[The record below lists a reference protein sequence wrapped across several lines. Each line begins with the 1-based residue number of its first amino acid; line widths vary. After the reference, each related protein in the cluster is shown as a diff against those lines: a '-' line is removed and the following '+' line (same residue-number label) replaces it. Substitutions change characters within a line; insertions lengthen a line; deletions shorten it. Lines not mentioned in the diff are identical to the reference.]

1 MTNSILAF
9 AAPVQAESIPA
20 WIWLLLVAAG
30 IVATVTDVRHT
41 RIPNWL
47 TLPLLAAGLL
57 YGFMH
62 AGLPGLGHAALG
74 AVAAGLVMVIGYIM
88 FGGGAGDAKIMMA
101 FGAWLGFDAS
111 IILMLAVTITGF
123 VQALVVIISRG
134 GLRDIPI
141 SLFHSLV
148 PSDMPPNRQCAA
160 NSWVRQKPLNQLKLP
175 QFRPVAPARKDGFPT
190 RPPSWLEPWW
200 RGGTGRNMERSVEEP
215 EAPIP
220 PRGRDD

>member
-62 AGLPGLGHAALG
+62 AGLPGLGDAALG

-111 IILMLAVTITGF
+111 IILMLAVTISGF

-134 GLRDIPI
+134 GLRDVPI
-141 SLFHSLV
+141 TIFHSLV
-148 PSDMPPNRQCAA
+148 TVRFATKQAMGGKFMGPAEAA
-160 NSWVRQKPLNQLKLP
+160 ESAEITSITTKRPRPRGWVPY
-175 QFRPVAPARKDGFPT
+175 APAILVGT
-190 RPPSWLEPWW
+190 IVAWW
-200 RGGTGRNMERSVEEP
+200 YWTQYGALR
-215 EAPIP
+215 
-220 PRGRDD
+220 